1 MIEPQQLIGGTYSV
15 SIEDSETPSVV
26 FEFTGFMSPT
36 EALAFIEVMQNNIS
50 SWFDGPNFVH

>member
-1 MIEPQQLIGGTYSV
+1 MIDPEQVIGGTYSV
-15 SIEDSETPSVV
+15 SMEDSETPRVV

-50 SWFDGPNFVH
+50 SWFDEPNVVH